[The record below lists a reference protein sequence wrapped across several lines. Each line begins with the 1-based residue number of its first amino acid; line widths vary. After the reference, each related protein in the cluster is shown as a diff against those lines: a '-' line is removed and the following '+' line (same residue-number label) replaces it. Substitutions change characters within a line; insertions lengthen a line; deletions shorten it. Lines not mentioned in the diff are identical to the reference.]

1 MSTDDCRND
10 CAAPLAFP
18 RKIENRPGLAHIKYR
33 VGNYADIREALL
45 RNLDK
50 DETLAAWTHRGADDP
65 GIALLEGAAILGDI
79 LTFYQELYANEAY
92 LRTARW
98 RESIADL
105 VRLVGYRLSPGLG
118 GRAVFAFEAKGAK
131 AITVPK
137 NFPVKAEVTGLDK
150 AADFETTA
158 ALTAFPWLSRF
169 NLFRPLVWPNVT
181 AQTTE
186 FYIQTPDQLTAPV
199 ELKQGDR
206 LLVGDVAGAS
216 PKRLDNAEV
225 VVVDSTRVLHGV
237 TLVKIKGALKRTA
250 GASDLTA
257 FKLGRAFHHFGHAGA
272 PTLTRTTGPAKST
285 SKTSPPDVNGNV
297 TTEITSEPNTEEVRI
312 SFFRRVDG
320 TTVSGEESTPVFHTV
335 LAQSNL
341 GYVGMPV
348 SGVSGFGGSGFGG
361 SGLGALGSM
370 FLINNSLSNS
380 LDDVSVG
387 QIDIAQ
393 GRTTAT
399 IVSPSLP
406 KEQFPLDAEVQDLP
420 NGVPLL
426 VQATLYKYSGGSD
439 SKEFTFIGVI
449 KSVRSDSMTWGT
461 TTGPTSVV
469 TLNAALDASS
479 QSYNFM
485 DIRQALFHEALS
497 PQLTLRAAPH
507 EDAAV
512 PQGFDLLFYGTD
524 AQAQDLNG
532 RRLFFEPPGKKPFMA
547 TVTAVETETSPQ
559 LAARE
564 RVRLITLGQEFD
576 YADFPNEKPTANVYG
591 NLVDATQGKLEAEV
605 PLGNGDSR
613 QVFQLFKLPKSPLT
627 YLLSLGASPP
637 ETPKLEIYVNDRL
650 WTMVPTLFGHKYDE
664 EIYIVREDAAG
675 ESWVQFG
682 DGKTGARL
690 PSGVKNVKAK
700 YRTGTGAYGEL
711 KPDTKV
717 QGGARLDKLD
727 KIQMPGVAEG
737 GSTPEDGDNAR
748 EAAPGKIQ
756 SLGRLVSLKDF
767 ESETLAISGV
777 TSASASWEI
786 VNNIASVF
794 ITVLMETGRELEVD
808 AVGQVVAGFDLC
820 RGPHRFPVAV
830 REGRLQYVSLNITYG
845 IDPVYRE
852 ELVTAAIRRALG
864 ATNLPPVV
872 GEEAEGAAGSPAPR
886 GLFSTR
892 ARRFGEAEYATRI
905 EAAVQGVAGVLWA
918 EVNDFTSLGEA
929 FNPPFDPEGDPF
941 DPATL
946 GLPATKTPNAK
957 IAPDRLHI
965 LALHSKHLVI
975 TATAE
980 AKEVCA

>member
-1 MSTDDCRND
+1 MSEDDCRND

-18 RKIENRPGLAHIKYR
+18 RKIQNRPGLTHIRYR

-65 GIALLEGAAILGDI
+65 GVALLEGAAILGDI

-118 GRAVFAFEAKGAK
+118 GRAVFAFEVKGAK

-150 AADFETTA
+150 AADFETTD
-158 ALTAFPWLSRF
+158 ALTALPWLSRF
-169 NLFRPLVWPNVT
+169 NLFRPLVRPNVT
-181 AQTTE
+181 PQTTE
-186 FYIQTPDQLTAPV
+186 FYIQAPDQLNAPV
-199 ELKQGDR
+199 ELKKGDR
-206 LLVGDVAGAS
+206 LMVGDAAGAS
-216 PKRLDNAEV
+216 PQRLENAEV

-237 TLVKIKGALKRTA
+237 TLVKIKGALKRTTSP
-250 GASDLTA
+250 ASLTA

-272 PTLTRTTGPAKST
+272 PTLTRTTGPAKS
-285 SKTSPPDVNGNV
+285 KTKTFPPDSDGNV
-297 TTEITSEPNTEEVRI
+297 KTEITSEPNTEEVNI
-312 SFFRRVDG
+312 SFFRSVGG
-320 TTVSGEESTPVFHTV
+320 TTGSSEDAGQLIYTIDTS
-335 LAQSNL
+335 SL
-341 GYVGMPV
+341 GYVGTYNL
-348 SGVSGFGGSGFGG
+348 SGLSSGAFGFGG

-370 FLINNSLSNS
+370 FLLNNAAVQNNFNYVAV
-380 LDDVSVG
+380 DDFSSAVVS
-387 QIDIAQ
+387 
-393 GRTTAT
+393 TTVT
-399 IVSPSLP
+399 IVSPSLS
-406 KEQFPLDAEVQDLP
+406 KDQFPLDAEVQDLP

-426 VQATLYKYSGGSD
+426 VQATLYKSSGGGESR
-439 SKEFTFIGVI
+439 EFTFVGTI
-449 KSVRSDSMTWGT
+449 KSVRSDSVTWGT

-469 TLNAALDASS
+469 TLAAALDASA
-479 QSYNFM
+479 QGYNFM
-485 DIRQALFHEALS
+485 DIRQALFHEVLS

-507 EDAAV
+507 EDAAT

-524 AQAQDLNG
+524 AQAQDLKG
-532 RRLFFEPPGKKPFMA
+532 RRLFFEPPGKKSFMA

-564 RVRLITLGQEFD
+564 RVRLITLNQMFD
-576 YADFPNEKPTANVYG
+576 YADFPNEQPTANVYG

-605 PLGNGDSR
+605 PLGNGDGR

-650 WTMVPTLFGHKYDE
+650 WKMVPTLFGHKYDE
-664 EIYIVREDAAG
+664 QIYIVREDAAG
-675 ESWVQFG
+675 DSWVQFG

-700 YRTGTGAYGEL
+700 YRTGTGAYGGL
-711 KPDTKV
+711 KPDTKA

-748 EAAPGKIQ
+748 AAAPGKIQ

-786 VNNIASVF
+786 ENNIASVF
-794 ITVLMETGRELEVD
+794 ITVLMETGREKEVA

-820 RGPHRFPVAV
+820 RGPHRFPVVV
-830 REGRLQYVSLNITYG
+830 REGRLQYVSLGLTYG
-845 IDPVYRE
+845 LDPVFRE

-872 GEEAEGAAGSPAPR
+872 GEEASDVGEPAAR
-886 GLFSTR
+886 GLFSAR
-892 ARRFGEAEYATRI
+892 ARRFGQPEYATRI
-905 EAAVQGVAGVLWA
+905 EAAVQAVAGVLWA

-929 FNPPFDPEGDPF
+929 FNPPFDPQGEPV

-946 GLPATKTPNAK
+946 APPATKTANPK
-957 IAPDRLHI
+957 IVPDRRHV
-965 LALHSKHLVI
+965 LALHNKHLVI
-975 TATAE
+975 TATAAE
-980 AKEVCA
+980 QEVCA